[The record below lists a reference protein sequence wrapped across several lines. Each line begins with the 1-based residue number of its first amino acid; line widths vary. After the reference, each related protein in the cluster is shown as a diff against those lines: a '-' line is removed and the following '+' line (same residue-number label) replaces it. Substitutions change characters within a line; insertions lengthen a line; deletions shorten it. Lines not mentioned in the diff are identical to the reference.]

1 MPTLAEARQQRG
13 MTQLELSR
21 RTGISFQTISEI
33 ENGRKARAS
42 TIRKLAEALGL
53 PAEEVAGMIGV
64 DFSRPRL
71 PAVPR
76 SPRAE
81 RSSGEG
87 LAPMGLA
94 ILGLL
99 REEPMH
105 PYEMVS
111 RMRQRH
117 VDMYIKVNF
126 GAVYYH
132 IDQLLRRGLIDVQ
145 EIEREGNRPERTVY
159 TITDAGRRLLQDELV
174 AAMSSMT
181 RHYDPVD
188 AGLHLAH
195 LLSPAVILPALR
207 ERHAHLQRLR
217 HQLETNTRS
226 AWAGL
231 TLSQLHIL
239 RRHLVWLE
247 AEQEWLESYMR
258 DVEAG
263 VAGLRVTDDALQQ
276 HPVVAGALVSSREA
290 LPQAS

>member
-1 MPTLAEARQQRG
+1 MATLAEARQQRG

-42 TIRKLAEALGL
+42 TIRKLADALGL
-53 PAEEVAGMIGV
+53 EPEVVAGMIGV
-64 DFSRPRL
+64 DF
-71 PAVPR
+71 PAARVPAAPR
-76 SPRAE
+76 SPRSD
-81 RSSGEG
+81 RTSGDG

-111 RMRQRH
+111 RMRVRH

-132 IDQLLRRGLIDVQ
+132 IDQLQRRRLIDVQ
-145 EIEREGNRPERTVY
+145 DVEREGNRPERTVY
-159 TITDAGRRLLQDELV
+159 TITEAGRRLLQDELV

-195 LLSPAVILPALR
+195 LLSPDVILPALR
-207 ERHAHLQRLR
+207 ERYAHLQRLR
-217 HQLETNTRS
+217 QQLGGNTRS
-226 AWAGL
+226 AWSGL

-239 RRHLVWLE
+239 RRHLIWLE
-247 AEQEWLESYMR
+247 AEEAWLEGYMQ

-263 VAGLRVTDDALQQ
+263 VTGLKVTDPALAG
-276 HPVVAGALVSSREA
+276 HAVVQEA
-290 LPQAS
+290 LAGPEVLRQAS